1 MGDTDKPRITVLG
14 LGNILLRDEGLGVR
28 AVERLAEQYD
38 FDDNV
43 QVLDGG
49 VLGMR
54 LMGIV
59 AACDVLIV
67 VDAVQNQGAPGT
79 LYRLAGDQVP
89 RRVLAKHSLHQLDF
103 PEVLA
108 LCGMIDHHPETV
120 VIGMEPE
127 DIATMDTTLTSV
139 VADNMDALTQMVL
152 VELDRVG
159 AGYVTKRA
167 SGKMASDDI

>member
-1 MGDTDKPRITVLG
+1 MNATDIKRITVLG

-28 AVERLAEQYD
+28 VVERLAARYD
-38 FDDNV
+38 FDDNI

-67 VDAVQNQGAPGT
+67 VDAVHNEGAPGT

-108 LCGMIDHHPETV
+108 LCDMIDHRPETIV
-120 VIGMEPE
+120 LGMEPE
-127 DIATMDTTLTSV
+127 DVATMDMALSPV
-139 VADNMDALTQMVL
+139 VAANLDRLAAMVL
-152 VELDRVG
+152 AELDRIG
-159 AGYVTKRA
+159 AGYVAKP
-167 SGKMASDDI
+167 

>member
-1 MGDTDKPRITVLG
+1 MKNDSDKPRITVLG

-28 AVERLAEQYD
+28 VVERLGARYA

-59 AACDVLIV
+59 ASTDVLIV
-67 VDAVQNQGAPGT
+67 ADAVCNGGAPGT
-79 LYRLAGDQVP
+79 LYRLVGDEVP
-89 RRVLAKHSLHQLDF
+89 RRVLAKHSLHQMDF

-108 LCGMIDHHPETV
+108 LCETIDHKPETV
-120 VIGMEPE
+120 VLGMEPE
-127 DIATMDTTLTSV
+127 DMATMDVELTPT
-139 VADNMDALTQMVL
+139 VAGQLDRLADMVL
-152 VELDRVG
+152 AELDRLG
-159 AGYVTKRA
+159 AGYRLSA
-167 SGKMASDDI
+167 DP

>member
-1 MGDTDKPRITVLG
+1 MGDEDKPRITVLG

-28 AVERLAEQYD
+28 AVERLAERYD
-38 FDDNV
+38 FADNV
-43 QVLDGG
+43 TLLDGG

-67 VDAVQNQGAPGT
+67 VDAISNQGAPGT

-108 LCGMIDHHPETV
+108 LCETIDHRPETV
-120 VIGMEPE
+120 VLGMEPE
-127 DIATMDTTLTSV
+127 DVTTMELNLSPV
-139 VADNMDALTQMVL
+139 VAANLDRLAEMVL
-152 VELDRVG
+152 AELDRLG
-159 AGYVTKRA
+159 AGYAPRP
-167 SGKMASDDI
+167 

>member
-1 MGDTDKPRITVLG
+1 MGAGGKLRITVLG

-28 AVERLAEQYD
+28 VVERLGERYE

-43 QVLDGG
+43 ELLDGG

-59 AACDVLIV
+59 ASCDVLIV
-67 VDAVQNQGAPGT
+67 ADAICNGEEPGT

-108 LCGMIDHHPETV
+108 LCETIDHQPETV
-120 VIGMEPE
+120 VLGMEPE
-127 DIATMDTTLTSV
+127 DMATMDVELTPT
-139 VADNMDALTQMVL
+139 VAGQLDRLGDMVL
-152 VELDRVG
+152 AELDRLG
-159 AGYVTKRA
+159 AGYRLR
-167 SGKMASDDI
+167 SPE